1 MDAKEISIYEII
13 DFVIGHTNV
22 NCETNYDYD
31 SHDNLENLNDVA
43 IYLMKKLDDNT
54 DYYNDNRYSA
64 NLIADKSM
72 HIVENLKV
80 WCDDILSKKG
90 ENHE

>member
-1 MDAKEISIYEII
+1 MENKEISIYEII

-22 NCETNYDYD
+22 NYETNYDYD

-54 DYYNDNRYSA
+54 DYYNDYRHSA

-72 HIVENLKV
+72 HIVENLKE
-80 WCDDILSKKG
+80 WCDSILSKKG
-90 ENHE
+90 ENDG